1 MNRYAGKAK
10 IDAASGC
17 LAQALAR
24 ALGWSVST
32 SRAIVRPGLLV
43 AMLIVLTPICLVLTQ
58 SRLHAIT
65 YVNTITV
72 TTVDDP
78 GLATQCDLRDAITA
92 ANTNTTVNA
101 CVVSGTGN
109 SLINFSVSGVIELN
123 GGPLPAI
130 SNTSP
135 DSLTIDG
142 TGQTITI
149 NGLSAYQILSV
160 NGFATLTV
168 IDLTIENGTS
178 DFGGGIYNDGTLTVW
193 NSTFLTNSAGIDG
206 GAIDNDGTATVTDST
221 FSLNTAAINGG
232 GIDVD
237 SGTLH
242 VTNSTFSGN
251 SATDY
256 GGGIINFATLTV
268 TNSTFSGNQAGEYAE
283 GGGIYNDGTATVTNS
298 ILATSTRGNCAGPAT
313 PPVTDGTYNITDDTS
328 CGFTGTGANGHTIGD
343 GVTDTNVG
351 LDPSGLGTNGGPTKT
366 IALELGSYAIAA
378 IPSGNANCPGLDQRG
393 DPRPAPT
400 YTACDIGAFEFQP
413 TPTSPITFVGKSAL
427 SDYNTPLPVVIV
439 DLPAGVE
446 AGDILLAQ
454 IVVYDRNGTNVP
466 VAPLG
471 WHVIRHD
478 AVSGG
483 GNQMTSWLY
492 YKIAT
497 AEPRLYGWYI
507 KSQWV
512 AGVMGAWRGVGTSPI
527 DKSSGDATVGASPIS
542 DAAPPLTPT
551 HNNELQVF
559 FYGAQSSVGPSIT
572 LPTAITE
579 RTNDT
584 SSKEGFALAFGD
596 LAAFGGIPS
605 PTQTAVATQDSSTLA
620 LTAQAVL
627 LIP

>member
-1 MNRYAGKAK
+1 
-10 IDAASGC
+10 

-24 ALGWSVST
+24 AVGWRFSA

-43 AMLIVLTPICLVLTQ
+43 AMLIVLTPIFLVLTQ
-58 SRLHAIT
+58 ARLHAIT

-72 TTVDDP
+72 NTIDDP

-92 ANTNTTVNA
+92 ANTNSTVNG

-109 SLINFSVSGVIELN
+109 SLINFSVSGVIALN

-130 SNTSP
+130 ANTSP
-135 DSLTIDG
+135 NSLTIDG
-142 TGQTITI
+142 TGHTIAI

-168 IDLTIENGTS
+168 NDLTIENGTS

-193 NSTFLTNSAGIDG
+193 NSTFLSNSAGFDG
-206 GAIDNDGTATVTDST
+206 GAIDNDGTATITNST
-221 FSLNTAAINGG
+221 FSLNTAAYNGG
-232 GIDVD
+232 AIDVD
-237 SGTLH
+237 SGTVH
-242 VTNSTFSGN
+242 VTNCTFSGN
-251 SATDY
+251 SATGF
-256 GGGIINFATLTV
+256 GGGIITFGTLTV
-268 TNSTFSGNQAGEYAE
+268 TNSTFSGNQAGGSAE
-283 GGGIYNDGTATVTNS
+283 GGGIYNDGSATVTNS
-298 ILATSTRGNCAGPAT
+298 ILATSTRGNCAGPGT
-313 PPVTDGTYNITDDTS
+313 PPVTDGTYNIADDTS

-351 LDPSGLGTNGGPTKT
+351 LDPSGLETNGGPTKT

-413 TPTSPITFVGKSAL
+413 TPTSPITFVGSSAL

-446 AGDILLAQ
+446 RGDTLLAQ
-454 IVVYDRNGTNVP
+454 IVVFDGTGTNVP

-471 WHVIRHD
+471 WHLIRHD
-478 AVSGG
+478 KING
-483 GNQMTSWLY
+483 GNKMTSWLY
-492 YKIAT
+492 YKVAA
-497 AEPRLYGWYI
+497 AEPSLYGWYI
-507 KSQWV
+507 NSQWV
-512 AGVMGAWRGVGTSPI
+512 AGVMGAWRGAGASPI
-527 DKSSGDATVGASPIS
+527 DQSSGDSTAGTSPIS

-559 FYGAQSSVGPSIT
+559 FYGAQSNVGPSIT

-605 PTQTAVATQDSSTLA
+605 PIQTATATQDSDTLA

>member
-1 MNRYAGKAK
+1 MNRFAGKAK
-10 IDAASGC
+10 FDAASKC
-17 LAQALAR
+17 LAQALTR
-24 ALGWSVST
+24 ALGWSLSA
-32 SRAIVRPGLLV
+32 SRAMVRPGLLV

-65 YVNTITV
+65 YVNRITV
-72 TTVDDP
+72 NTIDDP

-92 ANTNTTVNA
+92 ANTNTTVNG

-109 SLINFSVSGVIELN
+109 SLINFSVSGVIAL
-123 GGPLPAI
+123 GSALPAI
-130 SNTSP
+130 ANTSP
-135 DSLTIDG
+135 DFLTIDG

-149 NGLSAYQILSV
+149 NGTSSYQILHV

-168 IDLTIENGTS
+168 NDLTIEHGSS

-193 NSTFLTNSAGIDG
+193 NSTFLSNGAGFDG

-221 FSLNTAAINGG
+221 FSLNTSSGNGG
-232 GIDVD
+232 AIDND
-237 SGTLH
+237 SGTMH
-242 VTNSTFSGN
+242 VTNCTFSGN

-283 GGGIYNDGTATVTNS
+283 GGGIYNDDTATVTNS
-298 ILATSTRGNCAGPAT
+298 ILATSTRGNCAGPGT
-313 PPVTDGTYNITDDTS
+313 PPVTDGTYNISDDDT
-328 CGFTGTGANGHTIGD
+328 CGFTGTGANGHAIGD
-343 GVTDTNVG
+343 GVSDANLA
-351 LDPSGLGTNGGPTKT
+351 LDPAGLANNGGLTYT

-400 YTACDIGAFEFQP
+400 YTACDIGAFEYQP
-413 TPTSPITFVGKSAL
+413 TPVSPITFVGSSAL
-427 SDYNTPLPVVIV
+427 ADYNTPLPVVIV

-446 AGDILLAQ
+446 AGDILIAQ
-454 IVVYDRNGTNVP
+454 IVVFDGTGTNVP

-471 WHVIRHD
+471 WHLIRHD
-478 AVSGG
+478 PVRDGG
-483 GNQMTSWLY
+483 DKLTSWLY
-492 YKIAT
+492 YKVAT

-507 KSQWV
+507 NSQWV

-527 DKSSGDATVGASPIS
+527 DQSSGAAEAGTSPIP
-542 DAAPPLTPT
+542 DAAPSLTPT
-551 HNNELQVF
+551 HNDELELF
-559 FYGAQSSVGPSIT
+559 FFGAQSDVGPSIT
-572 LPTAITE
+572 LPAAITG

-605 PTQTAVATQDSSTLA
+605 PTQTAVATQDSSIVVM
-620 LTAQAVL
+620 TAQAVL